1 MAIANIYDY
10 HLGVVDDELVRH
22 LESLPEDFWDF
33 VEYEKKYTHF
43 IHTYPAMMIPPIPEN
58 ILKIMKTYQPNI
70 RTMLDPF
77 AGSGTSLL
85 EGVLAGLDVVGLDLN
100 PLALLLSKT
109 KCTPI
114 NPEKLERIS
123 KVVLEN
129 IENDINNE
137 NQKVKKPDF
146 YNIDYWFKDYVIRDL
161 QIIKQRINEIEDKDI
176 KALFLVAF
184 SQTVRDSSNT
194 RNSEFKL
201 YRMTEEKLKEFN
213 PDVLEFFEI
222 NLNKCIEG
230 MTELYNKYQGG
241 CGVEVITQDTRNFDL
256 DKQFDLLITSP
267 PYGDSK
273 TTVAYGQFSRLSLQW
288 LDLEEYDYVASHIE
302 KERLDKYLLGGMN
315 GVGENDLPSSSLKG
329 ALKEIADKDEKRA
342 LDILSFYIDLDKCLK
357 SITKHMKVNSYQ
369 FWVVGNRTVRKVTLP
384 TDKIIS
390 ELGMQYNLKT
400 VAIIPRNISNKRMPR
415 ENSPTNKK
423 GKKVATMNTEN
434 IVILRRVR

>member
-100 PLALLLSKT
+100 PLALVLSKT

-137 NQKVKKPDF
+137 NQ
-146 YNIDYWFKDYVIRDL
+146 
-161 QIIKQRINEIEDKDI
+161 
-176 KALFLVAF
+176 
-184 SQTVRDSSNT
+184 T
-194 RNSEFKL
+194 
-201 YRMTEEKLKEFN
+201 
-213 PDVLEFFEI
+213 
-222 NLNKCIEG
+222 
-230 MTELYNKYQGG
+230 
-241 CGVEVITQDTRNFDL
+241 
-256 DKQFDLLITSP
+256 
-267 PYGDSK
+267 
-273 TTVAYGQFSRLSLQW
+273 
-288 LDLEEYDYVASHIE
+288 
-302 KERLDKYLLGGMN
+302 
-315 GVGENDLPSSSLKG
+315 
-329 ALKEIADKDEKRA
+329 KRA
-342 LDILSFYIDLDKCLK
+342 
-357 SITKHMKVNSYQ
+357 V
-369 FWVVGNRTVRKVTLP
+369 
-384 TDKIIS
+384 
-390 ELGMQYNLKT
+390 
-400 VAIIPRNISNKRMPR
+400 
-415 ENSPTNKK
+415 
-423 GKKVATMNTEN
+423 
-434 IVILRRVR
+434 